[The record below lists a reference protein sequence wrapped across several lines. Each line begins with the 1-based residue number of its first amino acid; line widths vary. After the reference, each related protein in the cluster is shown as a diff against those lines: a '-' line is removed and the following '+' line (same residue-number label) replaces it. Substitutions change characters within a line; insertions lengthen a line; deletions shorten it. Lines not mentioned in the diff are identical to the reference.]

1 MKPLA
6 SRSPVAHGHGAA
18 GAVARTTRAVAAL
31 AAALTLGCGS
41 APPPP
46 DWQMN
51 AKGSLER
58 AASAY
63 LAGNS
68 RVEAV
73 EFARAR
79 ADIARTGRADL
90 LARAELTRCAW
101 RVASLEFDDCSAF
114 APLAAD
120 ATAAERAYAAYLLG
134 RASPQDAALLPEP
147 HREPARGA
155 ASADAL
161 RRIDDP
167 LARLIAAGVLLR
179 SGRAEPATL
188 TLAADSASAQGWSRP
203 LLAWLGAQAQR
214 AEAAGAAD
222 EAARLRRRM
231 ALVSTPPA
239 RAPAASAPN

>member
-1 MKPLA
+1 M
-6 SRSPVAHGHGAA
+6 RGVHAA
-18 GAVARTTRAVAAL
+18 VVAAL
-31 AAALTLGCGS
+31 FAALPGCGS

-58 AASAY
+58 AGAAY
-63 LAGNS
+63 LSGNS

-79 ADIARTGRADL
+79 ADLARTGRADL

-101 RVASLEFDDCSAF
+101 RVASLTFDDCPAF
-114 APLAAD
+114 AALSAD
-120 ATAAERAYAAYLLG
+120 AAPPERAYAAYLLG
-134 RASPQDAALLPEP
+134 RATPQDAELLPEA
-147 HREPARGA
+147 HREAARGA

-161 RRIDDP
+161 RRIEDP
-167 LARLIAAGVLLR
+167 LARLIAAGVQLR
-179 SGRAEPATL
+179 AGRAEPAA
-188 TLAADSASAQGWSRP
+188 LALASDTASAQGWSRP

-214 AEAAGAAD
+214 AEAAGAVD

-239 RAPAASAPN
+239 RAAASAPD